1 MSTNTPIQTEP
12 KETESKQSNSSE
24 SQEDRPACSEFTEHT
39 HKVEDTPFTVIY
51 HNGKHHICIA
61 NNIVGDRPFDSI
73 EEAEA
78 YIEQKPW
85 QLILVSNY
93 IYGKMVE
100 QKIKEE
106 KERQQQQQQQQE
118 KKGE

>member
-1 MSTNTPIQTEP
+1 MSTNTPTPTDQKDQEFKP
-12 KETESKQSNSSE
+12 SKSSE
-24 SQEDRPACSEFTEHT
+24 SQEDRPASSEFIEHT
-39 HKVEDTPFTVIY
+39 HRVEDTPFTVIY
-51 HNGKHHICIA
+51 HDGKHHICIA

-78 YIEQKPW
+78 YITKKPW

-100 QKIKEE
+100 QRVKEA
-106 KERQQQQQQQQE
+106 KEQQQE

>member
-1 MSTNTPIQTEP
+1 MSTNTPIRTEP
-12 KETESKQSNSSE
+12 KETESKQSSSSE
-24 SQEDRPACSEFTEHT
+24 SQEGRPASSEFIEHT

-73 EEAEA
+73 EEAERF
-78 YIEQKPW
+78 IEKKPW

-100 QKIKEE
+100 QKIKEA
-106 KERQQQQQQQQE
+106 KEQEQKQE

>member
-1 MSTNTPIQTEP
+1 MSTNTPMPTDQKDQGFKP
-12 KETESKQSNSSE
+12 SKSSE
-24 SQEDRPACSEFTEHT
+24 SQEDRPASSEFIEHT
-39 HKVEDTPFTVIY
+39 HKVEDTPFTII
-51 HNGKHHICIA
+51 HHDGKHHICIA

-78 YIEQKPW
+78 YIKQKPW

-100 QKIKEE
+100 QKIKEIKE
-106 KERQQQQQQQQE
+106 KEQQQQQE